1 MSANVS
7 DRLAADTV
15 PIPLSEILREA
26 VDPREVLAELLP
38 ELTGYFL
45 RRLGDAHD
53 AADAAAD
60 TLLVLLGKGDR
71 LPRDREAL
79 RQYAYG
85 VARRVLARAR
95 RGRVRHTELAD
106 RLRAEIRSEPTTT
119 SPDPDPDLR
128 IALAKLPE
136 RDRELLLLVAW
147 EGFGVAE
154 AGAVLGLSPGAARK
168 RYSRIRSGLRAEL
181 G

>member
-1 MSANVS
+1 
-7 DRLAADTV
+7 
-15 PIPLSEILREA
+15 
-26 VDPREVLAELLP
+26 
-38 ELTGYFL
+38 
-45 RRLGDAHD
+45 
-53 AADAAAD
+53 
-60 TLLVLLGKGDR
+60 
-71 LPRDREAL
+71 
-79 RQYAYG
+79 
-85 VARRVLARAR
+85 VLARAR